1 VKNETELR
9 KQVIIQSALKLF
21 AKKGHGAT
29 MSDIIV
35 DIGGSKATLYKYFPS
50 KQALLQAVMENIAAR
65 ASAISELIEGDAPIE
80 ARVHAFT
87 RAYLDYLV
95 DPKVINL
102 RRFLATEAHSGLA
115 RKSYKQIVVPVWT
128 RIARGFEKDMKRGVL
143 RRDDP
148 WLAAMQLQSLV
159 DGYVPALIALGV
171 IKRPAKPVL
180 QKVAATSADIFL
192 RGYSPDEPVKRA
204 RRITRSRRR

>member
-1 VKNETELR
+1 VKNEAERR
-9 KQVIIQSALKLF
+9 KQAIIQSALKLF
-21 AKKGHGAT
+21 ATKGHATT

-65 ASAISELIEGDAPIE
+65 ADAISRLIESAEPIE

-87 RAYLDYLV
+87 RAYLEYLV

-102 RRFLATEAHSGLA
+102 RRFLATETHSGLA
-115 RKSYKQIVVPVWT
+115 RKGYKQIVGPVWT
-128 RIARGFEKDMKRGVL
+128 RIARGLGKDMKRGLL

-159 DGYVPALIALGV
+159 DGYIPVLIALGV
-171 IKRPAKPVL
+171 MKRPTKPAL
-180 QKVAATSADIFL
+180 RKVAAGAADIFL
-192 RGYSPDEPVKRA
+192 RGYSPDKPATRTRA
-204 RRITRSRRR
+204 RKKV